1 MIMIA
6 SNRTDSSAS
15 SVSSRSCAS
24 RAVITS
30 LVMAAVLF
38 SSARGV
44 EVASPSQPPVPA
56 PAPTAIVLTPPT
68 GTVGARGTGDSGMPG
83 TDTSVLE
90 LTLPER
96 TNRKFARGG
105 VIEVPANTMLTKVN
119 LTVAASESS
128 WIDEQDLL
136 LELHDGQRNRAVMAS
151 NVSVV
156 TIDGLKVARFVAT
169 DVADPLVVTA
179 DSPLRVRGVIRKR
192 RITQEWTLQA
202 SASPSRFISE
212 QAGTHEGV
220 RLTIAIDEPIA
231 PPILLRDMTTMDVT
245 VKGQVKPAAGLTRL
259 VVAGIE
265 VPPDRTEASQTF
277 AVTVPI
283 DASMREFVV
292 EASDKF
298 GRTASVVIPIA
309 VPAAMRKNRDASK

>member
-1 MIMIA
+1 MITRA
-6 SNRTDSSAS
+6 DSS
-15 SVSSRSCAS
+15 AS

-38 SSARGV
+38 SSARG
-44 EVASPSQPPVPA
+44 EVSPQPPA
-56 PAPTAIVLTPPT
+56 PAPAAIILTPPT
-68 GTVGARGTGDSGMPG
+68 GTVGARGTGDMPG
-83 TDTSVLE
+83 TAATVLE

-96 TNRKFARGG
+96 TARKFSRGG
-105 VIEVPANTMLTKVN
+105 VIEMPADTMLTQVN

-136 LELHDGQRNRAVMAS
+136 LELHDGQRNRAVMAK

-169 DVADPLVVTA
+169 DIADPLVITA

-220 RLTIAIDEPIA
+220 RLTIAIEEPIA
-231 PPILLRDMTTMDVT
+231 PPILSREMTKMDVT
-245 VKGQVKPAAGLTRL
+245 VKGQVTPAAGLTRL
-259 VVAGIE
+259 VVAGIN

-277 AVTVPI
+277 TATVPA
-283 DASMREFVV
+283 DASMRELVV
-292 EASDKF
+292 EAEDKF
-298 GRTASVVIPIA
+298 GRAASVIIPIA
-309 VPAAMRKNRDASK
+309 VPAGVRKHREASK